1 MSEQPPLQV
10 HDPSSQLPPEQPQ
23 PILLLPP
30 PSTQTNN
37 MPEPAAQS
45 SNGGAER
52 LMYKNR
58 LQEYTQKSSLQLPVY
73 TTVNEGAQHAP
84 KFRATVLVDGMCYTS
99 QGNFPTRK
107 SAEQEAA
114 KIALENIQQKMKD
127 DGCPIIRED
136 TTFCKSILN
145 EYAVKMHLEKPA
157 YNTIQPGGLIPV
169 FVSTLVFN
177 GVSYTGDKGRN
188 KKEAEQLAAR
198 AIILSILNSAD
209 SASATVMSE
218 IIKSKSKLYA
228 ALNKIKDTNS
238 IHGAV
243 NPAVNTWEDPLLSK
257 GKVAEG
263 GKTTAS
269 FPSLAESAKTQAADV
284 PFHPFK
290 KPKPETST
298 GVVAPP
304 IVFVPEMSGQPLP
317 SSTSGVKRSRKNKK
331 KAKVEVQIGPET
343 PAAVVPLNQIPPCS
357 VAQ

>member
-1 MSEQPPLQV
+1 MSEPLPLPV
-10 HDPSSQLPPEQPQ
+10 ADPSSQLPPQQPQ
-23 PILLLPP
+23 PILLPLPP
-30 PSTQTNN
+30 ANN
-37 MPEPAAQS
+37 TLEPAAQS
-45 SNGGAER
+45 SNSGAER

-73 TTVNEGAQHAP
+73 TTINEGVQHAP
-84 KFRATVLVDGMCYTS
+84 RFRATVLVDGMYYTS
-99 QGNFPTRK
+99 QGNYPTRK

-114 KIALENIQQKMKD
+114 KIALENIQQKMRD

-145 EYAVKMHLEKPA
+145 EYAVKMHQEKPA

-198 AIILSILNSAD
+198 AIILSILDSAD
-209 SASATVMSE
+209 SASATLMSE

-228 ALNKIKDTNS
+228 AVNKIRDANS
-238 IHGAV
+238 IHSAV
-243 NPAVNTWEDPLLSK
+243 NSVNTWEDPGVLLSK
-257 GKVAEG
+257 GKVAQV

-269 FPSLAESAKTQAADV
+269 FPSLAESAKTHATHV

-290 KPKPETST
+290 KPKLETST
-298 GVVAPP
+298 EVVAPP
-304 IVFVPEMSGQPLP
+304 IVFVPPVLGQPLH
-317 SSTSGVKRSRKNKK
+317 SSTSGVKRNRKNKK
-331 KAKVEVQIGPET
+331 KAKVGVQIGPQI
-343 PAAVVPLNQIPPCS
+343 PVAVGPLNQIPSCS